1 MNHFV
6 LFDDVPRGEALMF
19 RDRVCGDVLTPDV
32 LHDLDALLARGWAEG
47 LHAVVMADYEFG
59 LPLQDLPAG
68 HGRLFL
74 HWFREK
80 TRGVDAAAWLD
91 AHADAAP
98 AGISTPVQER
108 TEGVH
113 LQCMADIRQA
123 IRRGD
128 TYQINYTTRLHV
140 QAYGDPARLYLRL
153 RQPVAHAVLACL
165 PDESGQNAW
174 TLCFSPELF
183 LEIGADGVLHAEPM
197 KGTAPIMGD
206 GRDDERAR
214 RLQADPKNRAE
225 NLMIV
230 DLLRNDL
237 GRIAETGGVS
247 VPKRFTVS
255 RFGSVWQM
263 TSAVRAR
270 AKEGTDVAGIFRAT
284 FPCGSVTGAPKRS
297 SMQII
302 GALEASP
309 RGIYTGS
316 IGHLEPCDGGLGF
329 QGKLNV
335 AIRTLSLSPSP
346 VSPGTWDGVYGVGS
360 GIVWDSDA
368 HAELREWGWKSGFV
382 NGLRPVVGLI
392 ETMRVEGGHC
402 PMLPLHLGRLA
413 GAARALNIPVD
424 LRMVEAGVRHAL
436 AAMPDEPMRLKVLLN
451 PDGSLSHDSAA
462 CPDLVGRQR
471 VAVSAVR
478 LPDHDFLRRF
488 KTTRRAVQD
497 QGWQEASRQGAFDS
511 LFFNE
516 SGCLLEGGR
525 SNVFVRIGDVWHTPP
540 LALDVLGGVMRQR
553 VLDEPRQHLG
563 CDRVE
568 ESCLTRDDL
577 ERADGIMLSNALRGV
592 FEVDLIRTR

>member
-1 MNHFV
+1 MDHFV
-6 LFDDVPRGEALMF
+6 LLDDVLRGDATLFRAWVRADALAP
-19 RDRVCGDVLTPDV
+19 DDV
-32 LHDLDALLARGWAEG
+32 HDLDALLARGWAEG
-47 LHAVVMADYEFG
+47 LHAVVMADHEFG
-59 LPLQDLPAG
+59 LPLQDLPVRQG
-68 HGRLFL
+68 TLFL

-80 TRGVDAAAWLD
+80 NRGVDAAAWLD

-108 TEGVH
+108 AEDVH
-113 LQCMADIRQA
+113 LQRIADIKDA

-165 PDESGQNAW
+165 PDESGQCGW

-183 LEIGADGVLHAEPM
+183 LEIGADGMLRAEPM
-197 KGTAPIMGD
+197 KGTAPIVGD
-206 GRDDERAR
+206 GRDEERAR
-214 RLQADPKNRAE
+214 WLQADPKNRAE

-247 VPKRFTVS
+247 VPERFTVS

-263 TSAVRAR
+263 TSSVRAR
-270 AKEGTDVAGIFRAT
+270 VKEGTAVADIFRAT

-302 GALEASP
+302 GALEVSP

-316 IGHLEPCDGGLGF
+316 IGHLQPCDGALGF

-335 AIRTLSLSPSP
+335 AIRTLCLSHSP

-368 HAELREWGWKSGFV
+368 HAEVLEWGWKARFINS
-382 NGLRPVVGLI
+382 LRPVFGLV
-392 ETMRVEGGHC
+392 ETVRVEGRRC
-402 PMLPLHLGRLA
+402 PMLSRHLERLVA
-413 GAARALNIPVD
+413 AARALNIPCD
-424 LRMVEAGVRHAL
+424 ADAVEMHVRQLL
-436 AAMPDEPMRLKVLLN
+436 AALPDAPTRLKIVLD
-451 PDGSLSHDSAA
+451 PDGGLSHEHAP
-462 CPDLVGRQR
+462 CHDLPGDQKVMI
-471 VAVSAVR
+471 APVR
-478 LPDHDFLRRF
+478 LPDHDILRRF

-497 QGWQEASRQGAFDS
+497 DGWQEASRRGAFDC

-516 SGCLLEGGR
+516 SGYLLEGGR
-525 SNVFVRIGDVWHTPP
+525 SNVLLRVEGVWCTPP
-540 LALDVLGGVMRQR
+540 LTLDVLGGVMRQTI
-553 VLDEPRQHLG
+553 LEDPQQYLG
-563 CDRVE
+563 SDRVE
-568 ESCLTRDDL
+568 EVCLTRRDL
-577 ERADGIMLSNALRGV
+577 ERADRIMLCNALRGA
-592 FEVDLIRTR
+592 FDVDLI